1 VNGTYVELA
10 GSTMPAFHL
19 TGRNRRAHMSSAE
32 SRASLKKLRALRAQL
47 LLIDNVIRNALPWR
61 HDTTLRRHATS
72 RSELVDDTDANRN
85 LAARGR
91 R

>member
-1 VNGTYVELA
+1 MTQRNTCTLQRSSRTS
-10 GSTMPAFHL
+10 ST
-19 TGRNRRAHMSSAE
+19 E
-32 SRASLKKLRALRAQL
+32 SRASRKKLRALRAQL
-47 LLIDNVIRNALPWR
+47 LFVDNAIYDALRWR

-72 RSELVDDTDANRN
+72 RSELVDDTHTNRN